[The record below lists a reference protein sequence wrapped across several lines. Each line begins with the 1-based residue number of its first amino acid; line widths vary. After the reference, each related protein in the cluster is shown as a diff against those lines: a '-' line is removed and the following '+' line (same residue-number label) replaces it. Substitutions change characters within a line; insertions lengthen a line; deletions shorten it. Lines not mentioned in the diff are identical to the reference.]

1 MFLGMFQ
8 LLEKLIEIFKDLI
21 VDAKAEI
28 KHHLIDMEDEREI
41 FIETKWREKEFDN
54 VFDEFKKIYENT
66 SNIFIKKFEK
76 NIKWIESWIS
86 SSNIFEII

>member
-1 MFLGMFQ
+1 MFQ

-41 FIETKWREKEFDN
+41 FIETKRWEKEFDN

-76 NIKWIESWIS
+76 NIKWIESRIS
-86 SSNIFEII
+86 SSNILEII